1 MTRAWRK
8 NNPEK
13 NRANN
18 LRGNKRK
25 LELHPEKYKELN
37 RKYSKEWARSHPE
50 ERLRAAARQ
59 RASQNSI
66 PFDIERSDIVI
77 PACCPLLGLPLQ
89 RGGSGRVKYNSPS
102 LDRIHN
108 DRGYVKGNVWVIS
121 HRANHLKSNAT
132 LEELELLTTNLRR
145 ALKP

>member
-1 MTRAWRK
+1 MNRAWRK

-37 RKYSKEWARSHPE
+37 RKYSKEWARNHPE
-50 ERLRAAARQ
+50 ERLHAAARQ
-59 RASQNSI
+59 RANRNNI

-89 RGGSGRVKYNSPS
+89 KSGSGKVAYNSPS
-102 LDRIHN
+102 LDRIRNEH
-108 DRGYVKGNVWVIS
+108 GYVRGNIWVIS
-121 HRANHLKSNAT
+121 HRANSLKSNAT
-132 LEELELLTTNLRR
+132 LEELELLTANLHK
-145 ALKP
+145 ALSP